1 MKMASL
7 LILIMPMVVLGF
19 TAVASVTGVG
29 TSSIFNPVPMGS
41 VRCSMPI
48 VRWGITTAVRSAG

>member
-1 MKMASL
+1 MASL

-29 TSSIFNPVPMGS
+29 TSSIFNPGAHGFSEMLYAYTFDGE
-41 VRCSMPI
+41 
-48 VRWGITTAVRSAG
+48 

>member
-19 TAVASVTGVG
+19 TAVASVDGRRHQLDFQ
-29 TSSIFNPVPMGS
+29 S
-41 VRCSMPI
+41 
-48 VRWGITTAVRSAG
+48 RSPWVQ